1 MLGKATM
8 LLAASTIVLLLALTQ
23 GASATHVRPKGA
35 TPLRDSLVVAQKACT
50 ASNTT
55 HGAPL
60 LLPSCNPPLQTSASV
75 TAGTP
80 DANGAGANLVGF
92 VKLTQ
97 APADV
102 LILSSTTDVR
112 CLPATA
118 ASVCPFANA
127 ADGPD
132 YTGELQLEIGLRIT
146 DHFSNPGPTTPATAA
161 DVIYPVKL
169 ACVDTM
175 GTTSV
180 GSTCGINSS
189 MNAVVPGSAPAGKRT
204 VYQIPQRTSPG
215 GIQVYD
221 GGPSGIAGSTN
232 ATLFLEPGVF
242 LP

>member
-1 MLGKATM
+1 MLGKT
-8 LLAASTIVLLLALTQ
+8 TKLLLAGMLVASLGLTQ
-23 GASATHVRPKGA
+23 VASATHVRPKGA

-50 ASNTT
+50 APNSS

-60 LLPSCNPPLQTSASV
+60 LLPSCNPPLQASQFV
-75 TAGTP
+75 TVGTP
-80 DANGAGANLVGF
+80 DANGAGANLIGF
-92 VKLTQ
+92 VKLTIT
-97 APADV
+97 AADV
-102 LILSSTTDVR
+102 LVLSSSTDVR

-127 ADGPD
+127 FDGPD

-189 MNAVVPGSAPAGKRT
+189 FNAIVPGSAPAGKRS
-204 VYQIPQRTSPG
+204 VYEIPQRAPVG